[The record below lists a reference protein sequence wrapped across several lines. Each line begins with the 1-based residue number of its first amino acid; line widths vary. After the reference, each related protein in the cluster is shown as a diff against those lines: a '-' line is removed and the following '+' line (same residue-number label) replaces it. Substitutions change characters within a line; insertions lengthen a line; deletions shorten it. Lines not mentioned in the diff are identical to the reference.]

1 MLARLRTLRRPL
13 DLLRDRAQEPITER
27 PVRPPVRW
35 NPILVWFMRLV
46 ALLWMAKGLLSWAV
60 IVGLSQAGMPFE
72 VRSTGFQATII
83 WFAVIDL
90 VAAVGLWLNSS
101 WGGVLWLLAVMSHL
115 ILAVFFPRIVAGGPV
130 LVALSLALIG
140 VYLAV
145 SWLAAGEERT

>member
-1 MLARLRTLRRPL
+1 MLARLRAFRRPL
-13 DLLRDRAQEPITER
+13 DILRDRAQEPITE
-27 PVRPPVRW
+27 PPARLSIRW
-35 NPILVWFMRLV
+35 SPILVWFMRLV
-46 ALLWMAKGLLSWAV
+46 ALLWIVKGLLSWAV

-72 VRSTGFQATII
+72 ARSTGFQATII
-83 WFAVIDL
+83 WFALIDL